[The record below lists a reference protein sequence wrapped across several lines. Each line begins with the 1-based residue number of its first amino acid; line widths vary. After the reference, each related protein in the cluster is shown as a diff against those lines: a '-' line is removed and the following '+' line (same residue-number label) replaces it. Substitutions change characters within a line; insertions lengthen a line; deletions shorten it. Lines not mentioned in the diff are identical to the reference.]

1 MHDDDYPVYLGLDAE
16 PPAWKD
22 ARAVILPLP
31 YERTVSWGTG
41 TENGPR
47 ALLEASEYIELYD
60 EELDTEPYRHGIHTA
75 PPVVAAAQDP
85 AAALDEIEDEVRRH
99 MAAGKFVVSVGGEH
113 GVTLAPGRAAADIFG
128 PELGI
133 VQFDAHAD
141 LRDTYGGTPYS
152 HASVMRR
159 LVDDVGLSL
168 LPVGL
173 RAVTTEEAHLLR
185 DRDMPVIWSH
195 EVHADSLTGS
205 TARFEELLDRLPDQ
219 VYLSFDVDFFD
230 PSLMPGTGTPEPGG
244 GFWHPTMALLRTL
257 FRVKTVVAMDVVELA
272 PIAGQ
277 PSSDFVAAKLIYKC
291 LGYLFDDHGFDDHG
305 TTR

>member
-1 MHDDDYPVYLGLDAE
+1 MNDEYPVFLGLEAE

-22 ARAVILPLP
+22 AAAVILPLP
-31 YERTVSWGTG
+31 YERTVSWGEG

-60 EELDTEPYRHGIHTA
+60 EELECEPHRHGFYTA
-75 PPVVAAAQDP
+75 PPVIAAAEDP
-85 AAALDEIEDEVRRH
+85 ATALDEIEDEVRRH

-113 GVTLAPGRAAADIFG
+113 GVTLAPARAAADVFG
-128 PELGI
+128 LDLGI

-141 LRDTYGGTPYS
+141 LRDTYHGTPYS

-159 LVDDVGLSL
+159 VVDDVGLSL

-173 RAVTTEEAHLLR
+173 RAITSEEAALIR
-185 DRDMPVIWSH
+185 DRDIPTIWSH
-195 EVHADSLTGS
+195 EVHADALSGS
-205 TARFEELLDRLPDQ
+205 TARFEDLLQQLPDQ
-219 VYLSFDVDFFD
+219 VYLTFDIDFFD
-230 PSLMPGTGTPEPGG
+230 PSLIPATGTPEPGG

-257 FRVKTVVAMDVVELA
+257 FREKTVVAMDVVELA

-277 PSSDFVAAKLIYKC
+277 PASDFVAAKLIYKC
-291 LGYLFDDHGFDDHG
+291 LGYLFDDGPG
-305 TTR
+305 